1 MEEKLKD
8 NLTYIK
14 SISGISKRLYIA
26 FNELISSEPDVENV
40 LFNLCAVV
48 DSNSKLRYPAQN
60 GSRKRF
66 IDYIDTNQED
76 FLFIYSKGIKISFD
90 GFWNKEEKK
99 RIKISEILYEIRC
112 CNYHDPEQLKNYITI
127 YNVENG
133 FGLTKFDK
141 NAAISLF
148 LILFTDPNNKERID
162 KNLFKTIGEIG
173 EHKLLDLIGERQK
186 LLDIF
191 RKKPNG

>member
-1 MEEKLKD
+1 MEKKLKE
-8 NLTYIK
+8 NLVYIK

-40 LFNLCAVV
+40 IFNLCAVV
-48 DSNSKLRYPAQN
+48 DSSSKLKYPTQN

-66 IDYIDTNQED
+66 IDYIDANQED
-76 FLFIYSKGIKISFD
+76 FLFIYSNGIKIGFD
-90 GFWNKEEKK
+90 GFWNKEDNK

-127 YNVENG
+127 DNGGNG

-141 NAAISLF
+141 KAAYSLF

-162 KNLFKTIGEIG
+162 KNLFETIGKIG
-173 EHKLLDLIGERQK
+173 EYKLFDLIGERQK

-191 RKKPNG
+191 RKKPNR

>member
-1 MEEKLKD
+1 MDEKPKE

-26 FNELISSEPDVENV
+26 FNDLISSKPDVENV

-48 DSNSKLRYPAQN
+48 DSNSKLKYPTEK

-66 IDYIDTNQED
+66 IDYIDANQVD
-76 FLFIYSKGIKISFD
+76 FLYIYSNGVKIGFD
-90 GFWNKEEKK
+90 GFWNNAENK

-127 YNVENG
+127 ENAENG
-133 FGLTKFDK
+133 FGLTKIDK
-141 NAAISLF
+141 KAAYSLF

-162 KNLFKTIGEIG
+162 KKLFETVGKIG

-191 RKKPNG
+191 KKKPNR

>member
-1 MEEKLKD
+1 MDEKLKE

-26 FNELISSEPDVENV
+26 FNDLISSKPDVENV

-48 DSNSKLRYPAQN
+48 DSNSKLKYPTEK

-66 IDYIDTNQED
+66 IDYIDANQVD
-76 FLFIYSKGIKISFD
+76 FLYIYSNGVKIGFD
-90 GFWNKEEKK
+90 GFWN
-99 RIKISEILYEIRC
+99 
-112 CNYHDPEQLKNYITI
+112 NA
-127 YNVENG
+127 ENG
-133 FGLTKFDK
+133 FGLTKIDK
-141 NAAISLF
+141 KAAYSLF

-162 KNLFKTIGEIG
+162 KKLFETVGKIG

-191 RKKPNG
+191 KKKPNR